1 MMRTF
6 MIIFTSTLFFSPA
19 FGFDPVIKIDQIL
32 SLKNPKK
39 IHIEL
44 LKLKKENKTYMKS
57 LMKEKSY
64 KPELFDYSSTL
75 DIILAHIPSKLEQ
88 IDSCKTLVGKL
99 ESDYKTTWENL
110 DPLTHRIW
118 PAFKRIC
125 KP

>member
-1 MMRTF
+1 MKKIILYSF
-6 MIIFTSTLFFSPA
+6 LIIFHSYSAL
-19 FGFDPVIKIDQIL
+19 GFDPVIKIDQIL
-32 SLKNPKK
+32 SLKEPKK
-39 IHIEL
+39 IHKEL
-44 LKLKKENKTYMKS
+44 LTLKKENKVYMRS

-75 DIILAHIPSKLEQ
+75 DIILSHIPMKLEQ
-88 IDSCKTLVGKL
+88 IGPCKSLVGKL

-118 PAFKRIC
+118 PAFKKIC

>member
-1 MMRTF
+1 
-6 MIIFTSTLFFSPA
+6 MIRIYTLFFTFILFNSHA
-19 FGFDPVIKIDQIL
+19 FGFDPVIRIDRIL
-32 SLKNPKK
+32 ALKKPKV
-39 IHIEL
+39 IHAEL
-44 LKLKKENKTYMKS
+44 LKLKKENKKYMQS

-75 DIILAHIPSKLEQ
+75 DIILANIPHKIEQ
-88 IDSCKTLVGKL
+88 IGSCKTLVGKL

-118 PAFKRIC
+118 PAFKKIC